1 MSSATSLIQF
11 ADPELFR
18 DPHPVLH
25 HARANAPVHWSQHT
39 GAWILLRYDDIRDG
53 LMDPRL
59 ASTAMSRRIERY
71 TPAEQH
77 TVAEL
82 REMVERWMGLPT
94 AEDHRRYSTLLRPRF
109 AASPVAAMEPQL
121 TAHADALWD
130 AMARQGGGDV
140 VRDFAAPYAIG
151 TVCRL
156 CGLPASREITRIIA
170 RWVRDLAAVFH
181 FSDLAGL
188 QRAQLAA
195 REMAEFLREQVTA
208 RRRDPQ
214 DDVVSVL
221 LDGLESGLIHDEE
234 EIIANLVM
242 ILAVGFETTS
252 NLIAAG
258 VFLLLTHGAQLTLLR
273 EDTGRCAGAVEE
285 IARYEGPVF
294 FTTRVARE
302 HLQLGAEHAAEPG
315 DLVLLCLAAANRD
328 PARFSRPD
336 DFLVTRNP
344 SPHLG
349 FGAGTYSCLGAR
361 LARAECRI
369 AFHSALRTLPGL
381 ELAGEPGW
389 YEFPPLAR
397 WLDQLPVTCTSTW
410 PAQ

>member
-1 MSSATSLIQF
+1 MSSATALIPF
-11 ADPELFR
+11 DDPELFR
-18 DPHPVLH
+18 NPHPALH
-25 HARANAPVHWSQHT
+25 RARADAPVHWSQHM
-39 GAWILLRYDDIRDG
+39 GAWILLRYDDIRG
-53 LMDPRL
+53 ALMDPRL
-59 ASTAMSRRIERY
+59 ASTAMSRRIDRY
-71 TPAEQH
+71 TPAEQG
-77 TVAEL
+77 TLAEL
-82 REMVERWMGLPT
+82 RQMVERWMGLPT
-94 AEDHRRYSTLLRPRF
+94 AEDHRRYSTLLRPSF
-109 AASPVAAMEPQL
+109 AASPVAAMEPGL
-121 TAHADALWD
+121 AAHADALWD

-151 TVCRL
+151 TACRL
-156 CGLPASREITRIIA
+156 CGLPASGEITRTIA
-170 RWVRDLAAVFH
+170 GWVRDLAEVFH
-181 FSDLAGL
+181 LSDLAGL

-195 REMAEFLREQVTA
+195 QEMSAFLRERVTA

-221 LDGLESGLIHDEE
+221 AGGLESGLIHDEE

-258 VFLLLTHGAQLTLLR
+258 VFLLLTHGSQLTLLR

-294 FTTRVARE
+294 FTTRVARD
-302 HLQLGAEHAAEPG
+302 HLELGASHAAEPG

-328 PARFSRPD
+328 PARFRHPD
-336 DFLVTRNP
+336 DFSVTRTP
-344 SPHLG
+344 GPHLG

-361 LARAECRI
+361 LARAECLI
-369 AFHSALRTLPGL
+369 AFQSALRTLPGL

-397 WLDQLPVTCTSTW
+397 WLDSLPVTCTSRW